1 MAQKRACGKKFW
13 ARGIFAR
20 PLEDRAGS
28 YARQTDD

>member
-1 MAQKRACGKKFW
+1 MAQKRARDKKIR

-28 YARQTDD
+28 PARQTSG